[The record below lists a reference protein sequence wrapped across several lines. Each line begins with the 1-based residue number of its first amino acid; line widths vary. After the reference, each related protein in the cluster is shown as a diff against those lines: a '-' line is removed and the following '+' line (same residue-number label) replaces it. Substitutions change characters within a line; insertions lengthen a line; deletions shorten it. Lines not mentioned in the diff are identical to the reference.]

1 MVNTEKS
8 ENFMRII
15 AGKFRGLKL
24 ESLAGVATRPTGDH
38 IKESIFNI
46 IQSHLPCGKVL
57 DLFAGSGS
65 LGLEALSRGAEFAVL
80 VDNNRAAVDVI
91 RRNAA
96 RLKLETADVSVVSR
110 DYLSYIKSSIDK
122 FDIIFLD
129 PPYGRGYLAKAV
141 EAIRDCGILAYDGI
155 LVIESEVGG
164 ESVEF
169 EGFEAIKTKEYGRIL
184 VNVLRNM

>member
-1 MVNTEKS
+1 
-8 ENFMRII
+8 
-15 AGKFRGLKL
+15 
-24 ESLAGVATRPTGDH
+24 
-38 IKESIFNI
+38 
-46 IQSHLPCGKVL
+46 
-57 DLFAGSGS
+57 
-65 LGLEALSRGAEFAVL
+65 VL